1 MKQLA
6 KNLQAK
12 LQNRKENHLYR
23 SLGKTQAKEINFYS
37 NDYLGFSKNSSI
49 SLKAEKILQQFHIS
63 QHGSTGSRLISGNH
77 KLFQVT
83 EEFIAHYHKEES
95 ALLFNSGY
103 DANVGVLSSVPQRG
117 DVILYDEF
125 SHASIRD
132 GIQLSAAKSYKFTH
146 NNLTDLEL
154 KIGKFSKSFQNI
166 YVVTE
171 SVFSMDGDSPDL
183 KKLVDICSN
192 KNAFVIIDEAHALGV
207 IGDNG
212 EGLVQILGLEKNVFA
227 RIVTFGKALGAHGAA
242 VIGSHQLC
250 NFLINFAK
258 SFIYTTSLA
267 PHTVAII
274 YASYQFLAKTEQRKN
289 LEKNISYFKSQIDA
303 FQLNS
308 KFIASVTPIQ
318 SFIISGN
325 ENALRL
331 AKTLEEND
339 ISAKAILS
347 PTVKMGEERIRICLN
362 AQHTSIEI
370 NSLLQILKNH

>member
-12 LQNRKENHLYR
+12 LQNRKENYLYR
-23 SLGKTQAKEINFYS
+23 SLGKTQPKGLNFSS
-37 NDYLGFSKNSSI
+37 NDYLGFSENSSI
-49 SLKAEKILQQFHIS
+49 SLKAEEILQQFHVS

-83 EEFIAHYHKEES
+83 EEFIAHYHNEES

-132 GIQLSAAKSYKFTH
+132 GIQLSAAKSYKFSH
-146 NNLTDLEL
+146 NDLEDLEL
-154 KIGKFSKSFQNI
+154 KLEKFSKSFQNM

-207 IGDNG
+207 IGDKG
-212 EGLVQILGLEKNVFA
+212 EGLVQILGLEKKVFA

-267 PHTVAII
+267 PHTIAII

-289 LEKNISYFKSQIDA
+289 LGKNITYFKSQIDS

-331 AKTLEEND
+331 AKTLEKND

-347 PTVKMGEERIRICLN
+347 PTVKMREERIRICLN
-362 AQHTSIEI
+362 AQHTLNEI
-370 NSLLQILKNH
+370 DSLLQILKNY

>member
-6 KNLQAK
+6 KNLQSK

-37 NDYLGFSKNSSI
+37 NDYLSFSKNSSI

-77 KLFQVT
+77 KLFQGT
-83 EEFIAHYHKEES
+83 EEVMAHYHKEES

-132 GIQLSAAKSYKFTH
+132 GIQLSSAKSYKFSH
-146 NNLTDLEL
+146 NNLEDLEL
-154 KIGKFSKSFQNI
+154 KLEKFSKSSQNI

-183 KKLVDICSN
+183 KKLLDICCN
-192 KNAFVIIDEAHALGV
+192 KNAFVIIDEAHALGI
-207 IGDNG
+207 IGDKG
-212 EGLVQILGLEKNVFA
+212 EGLVQTLGLEKNVFA

-308 KFIASVTPIQ
+308 KFITSVTPIQ
-318 SFIISGN
+318 SFMISGN

-362 AQHTSIEI
+362 AQHTLDEI
-370 NSLLQILKNH
+370 NGLLQILKNH